1 MAKRVRKWIQ
11 KSGVSEHKGALH
23 RQLGYKKGEKIP
35 TGELLKLEHAPG
47 KLGHRVRWALI
58 ARGKLG
64 KHKAFRHHHGP
75 ARLNRRRKARHAHT
89 R

>member
-1 MAKRVRKWIQ
+1 MAKRTRKWIK
-11 KSGVSEHKGALH
+11 KSGVPEHKGALH
-23 RQLGYKKGEKIP
+23 RELGYKKGEKIP
-35 TGELLKLEHAPG
+35 TGELLKLQHAPG

-64 KHKAFRHHHGP
+64 KHKAFKHHHGP
-75 ARLNRRRKARHAHT
+75 IGHHRRRKTRHAHT